1 MHGRYDIGSELGR
14 GAFGTVSLAQRR
26 SDGACVAIKV
36 LAERYATWEACKKL
50 REVCSLQSLGGHPCI
65 VSLLEVVREREVLS
79 LVFEYMPTNLHLFI
93 VQEVAHAE
101 RGGQWTNP
109 NGAGATSSDHA
120 AAPLIGAAR
129 CRDIIAQVL
138 EGLAFLHQ
146 RGYFHRDI
154 KPENL
159 LVQRLPRRGSAP
171 ALGGGDDGDTLIVK
185 LADFGLAREIRSQ
198 PPYTEYVA
206 TRWYRAPELLLQ
218 AQRYSSPVDV
228 WATACIWA
236 ELLALR
242 PLFPGQSQVD
252 MVHRHWC
259 MVGAP
264 NDPAVRW
271 SNGARFAQALGL
283 KLPQS
288 GSGAV
293 AVNAQA
299 MVAGAVRCAAPCDV
313 SLLSSMLALHPQQ
326 RWTAQQG
333 LEALRQVD
341 PEVSQ
346 LTREVRA
353 VHRELAA
360 ESASSKRA
368 EAAED
373 ARAVGSRG
381 SEASSGAAS
390 RAAAVAPTTRPDGV
404 IRLRRETL
412 PRDASVGSIDLA
424 AFDALLDDMRSTA
437 PMSTAE
443 AGGRSPR
450 PRSRSRS
457 PRASS
462 SCRPHSPLLVSEEG
476 CVADLESTVRCLS
489 DAQRGALRQ
498 GIAKWSA
505 MFAKTSRVPQS
516 MRTLCA
522 RYAIPDALALRC
534 LRRPALVGGRTA
546 ASSALLA
553 PPASSERPAADDAL
567 GGLLDDLDDLFPG
580 DGSDIAS
587 K

>member
-1 MHGRYDIGSELGR
+1 MADQIPTQEVGLQML
-14 GAFGTVSLAQRR
+14 LAQG
-26 SDGACVAIKV
+26 S
-36 LAERYATWEACKKL
+36 
-50 REVCSLQSLGGHPCI
+50 
-65 VSLLEVVREREVLS
+65 
-79 LVFEYMPTNLHLFI
+79 
-93 VQEVAHAE
+93 
-101 RGGQWTNP
+101 
-109 NGAGATSSDHA
+109 
-120 AAPLIGAAR
+120 
-129 CRDIIAQVL
+129 
-138 EGLAFLHQ
+138 GLAPT
-146 RGYFHRDI
+146 RSTMAMTISDAC
-154 KPENL
+154 
-159 LVQRLPRRGSAP
+159 LPR
-171 ALGGGDDGDTLIVK
+171 V
-185 LADFGLAREIRSQ
+185 F
-198 PPYTEYVA
+198 
-206 TRWYRAPELLLQ
+206 
-218 AQRYSSPVDV
+218 
-228 WATACIWA
+228 
-236 ELLALR
+236 
-242 PLFPGQSQVD
+242 
-252 MVHRHWC
+252 
-259 MVGAP
+259 
-264 NDPAVRW
+264 
-271 SNGARFAQALGL
+271 
-283 KLPQS
+283 
-288 GSGAV
+288 
-293 AVNAQA
+293 
-299 MVAGAVRCAAPCDV
+299 
-313 SLLSSMLALHPQQ
+313 
-326 RWTAQQG
+326 
-333 LEALRQVD
+333 
-341 PEVSQ
+341 
-346 LTREVRA
+346 
-353 VHRELAA
+353 
-360 ESASSKRA
+360 
-368 EAAED
+368 
-373 ARAVGSRG
+373 
-381 SEASSGAAS
+381 
-390 RAAAVAPTTRPDGV
+390 
-404 IRLRRETL
+404 RETL